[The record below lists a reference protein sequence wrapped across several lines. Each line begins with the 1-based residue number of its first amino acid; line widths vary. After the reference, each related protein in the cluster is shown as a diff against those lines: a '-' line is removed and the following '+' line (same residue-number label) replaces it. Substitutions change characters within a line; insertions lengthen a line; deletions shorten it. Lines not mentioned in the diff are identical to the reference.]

1 MGLFA
6 AWIAEVAIVTW
17 RDLSGKDPSH
27 TVKGFPLPAD
37 YLATIVIFG
46 GLGLVPKD
54 NVGAY
59 RAASLAGWAFV
70 LATLLNVAP
79 SIINPTS
86 SKSTSTSAS
95 TPASATITP
104 TGGSKS

>member
-86 SKSTSTSAS
+86 TKTASTTST
-95 TPASATITP
+95 PSATITP

>member
-46 GLGLVPKD
+46 GW
-54 NVGAY
+54 AW
-59 RAASLAGWAFV
+59 SLRTTWGPTAPPHWQAGP
-70 LATLLNVAP
+70 L
-79 SIINPTS
+79 S
-86 SKSTSTSAS
+86 
-95 TPASATITP
+95 
-104 TGGSKS
+104 